1 MHLAKRRSSSPPLF
15 ARLFFR
21 RSLWETIAVRRIWI
35 LALILF
41 SLPVFADDSPWEK
54 AFSLQQA
61 GKYEEAASLWLLT
74 LSGNQPAGDETPAKS
89 SAHWNLGLCCV
100 HLQLPECVSYH
111 WLQSIKQSTSLS
123 HIARVTQGLSKFQ
136 NSLGLPVSA
145 TTSPTFLV
153 AANVGAGHS
162 FIALILAGWL
172 CFAGLIGLGRA
183 RNVPRFVWFATATVA
198 LAWGGFAHF
207 SQQQLGHFVS
217 LGNDGKDVPIYSTD
231 KQESPLASLP
241 AGTVAYIENLN
252 EVGSSSRLQVSS
264 PVPGWISA
272 GDVSRPISEM
282 KGFLRGA
289 KHSAAR

>member
-1 MHLAKRRSSSPPLF
+1 MYLAERRLAGPPLF

-21 RSLWETIAVRRIWI
+21 RSLWETIAVRRFWI
-35 LALILF
+35 LALIIV
-41 SLPVFADDSPWEK
+41 SLPVLADDTPWEK
-54 AFSLQQA
+54 ALSLQQA
-61 GKYEEAASLWLLT
+61 GKYEEAANLWLLT
-74 LSGNQPAGDETPAKS
+74 LAGNESAAKS

-100 HLQLPECVSYH
+100 HLQLPECVSHH
-111 WLQSIKQSTSLS
+111 WLQSIKQSTSPT
-123 HIARVTQGLSKFQ
+123 HIALVTQGLSKFQ

-145 TTSPTFLV
+145 TTSPRFLV

-162 FIALILAGWL
+162 FIALVLAGWL

-183 RNVPRFVWFATATVA
+183 RNLPRFVWFATATVA
-198 LAWGGFAHF
+198 LAWGAFAHL
-207 SQQQLGHFVS
+207 SQKQLVHFVS
-217 LGNDGKDVPIYSTD
+217 LGNDGKDVPIYSSE

-252 EVGSSSRLQVSS
+252 EVGSASRLQVSS